1 MIRNSEDQLHECSDQ
16 LLKKL
21 FKVHMDHLQD
31 KNENILMAVQESLL
45 VLIQYKPTLVDKY
58 LDHIVPTVSKIVI

>member
-1 MIRNSEDQLHECSDQ
+1 
-16 LLKKL
+16 
-21 FKVHMDHLQD
+21 MDHLQD